1 MVRVGQQHQDRCIR
15 MTDWAN
21 ILKHASPDVRELN
34 PDVTIEDG
42 THPEPRSKAKLAFF
56 LFRVN

>member
-1 MVRVGQQHQDRCIR
+1 